1 MGGGFTAADS
11 DVAARV
17 RDSFSRQAAMRLIGA
32 RLARLE
38 PGLAEIELSYR
49 EDLTQQHGFFHGGI
63 TSMIADS
70 AGGYAAYSLFPA
82 GSSILTVEY
91 KINLL
96 APADGE
102 RLVATGRVIKPGR
115 TLTVCA
121 LDVAAI
127 KDGKA
132 TPCAHGLQTLMC
144 LHGRSD
150 GIAQSA

>member
-1 MGGGFTAADS
+1 MGGGFAAVDP
-11 DVAARV
+11 DFATRV
-17 RDSFSRQAAMRLIGA
+17 HDSFSRQAAMRLIGA

-49 EDLTQQHGFFHGGI
+49 EDLTQQHGFFHG
-63 TSMIADS
+63 
-70 AGGYAAYSLFPA
+70 
-82 GSSILTVEY
+82 
-91 KINLL
+91 
-96 APADGE
+96 
-102 RLVATGRVIKPGR
+102 IKPGR

-132 TPCAHGLQTLMC
+132 TPIAHGLQTLMC